1 MCRGPSGP
9 PFIGMALLIGP
20 DKGDFDVKT
29 ILSEIVWTGVSGELI
44 NKIIEILLSEY
55 SSLTNNTLYV
65 N

>member
-1 MCRGPSGP
+1 
-9 PFIGMALLIGP
+9 MALLIGP